1 MKSCWPTNKHSEMK
15 NCFLTVLCCLAVLLR
30 AQTPITLGNV
40 NMPGNGDTLRYTN
53 VMLSSLGNYTQT
65 GTNFTWNFGNV
76 VSAAEGLR
84 SFRSAFL
91 TPYALF
97 FLSLNEYGEKIQDTI
112 AMGPLTITNYYNFY
126 KKSTSPNAFIADG
139 AGATLNGVPLPSYY
153 SDKDELYNF
162 PMTYPKY
169 DSTTFRF
176 ATPATTMIPIR
187 YSKTGYRVTVV
198 DGWGTVTTPY
208 GTQNCLRLITTQYS
222 MDSIKTSLGPVTIP
236 LGIPNNTRSYQWM
249 TLSSRIPYMEV
260 TGSLVGGLFTPTAAR
275 YRGFAPQVATG
286 LAAQEQAGGLQLYP
300 NPASDRLWVDYEGL
314 TSFRAELY
322 DVQGRLVKST
332 QLPAGAEKGFI
343 DLAGLAPGVYTLKAT
358 MDGASHYQKFI
369 KN

>member
-1 MKSCWPTNKHSEMK
+1 MK
-15 NCFLTVLCCLAVLLR
+15 NYSLLIALCCLTLLLP
-30 AQTPITLGNV
+30 AQTPITLGNT
-40 NMPGNGDTLRYTN
+40 NMPSNGDTLRYTN
-53 VMLSSLGNYTQT
+53 VMLNSLGNYTQT
-65 GTNFTWNFGNV
+65 GTNYSWNFSTV
-76 VSAAEGLR
+76 VPASEGLR

-97 FLSLNEYGEKIQDTI
+97 FLSLNEYGEKVQDSI
-112 AMGPLTITNYYNFY
+112 SLGPLLVTNYYDFY

-139 AGATLNGVPLPSYY
+139 AGATINGVPLPSYY

-176 ATPATTMIPIR
+176 ATPSTTMIPIR

-222 MDSIKTSLGPVTIP
+222 MDSIKTSLGPVTVP
-236 LGIPNNTRSYQWM
+236 FGVPNNIRSYQWM
-249 TLSSRIPYMEV
+249 TLTSRIPYMEV
-260 TGSLVGGLFTPTAAR
+260 TGSLVGNTFTPTRAR
-275 YRGFAPQVATG
+275 FRGFAPQVATG
-286 LAAQEQAGGLQLYP
+286 LQVVEQEGGLQLYP
-300 NPASDRLWVDYEGL
+300 NPASDRLWLTYEGAA
-314 TSFRAELY
+314 SFHAELF
-322 DVQGRLVKST
+322 DVQGRLVKSADLRSGT
-332 QLPAGAEKGFI
+332 ESDAI
-343 DLAGLAPGVYTLKAT
+343 DLQGLAPGVYTVKAT
-358 MDGASHYQKFI
+358 AAEKSCILKFI

>member
-1 MKSCWPTNKHSEMK
+1 MK
-15 NCFLTVLCCLAVLLR
+15 NYLFVTLCCLATLLQ
-30 AQTPITLGNV
+30 AQSPITLGNV

-53 VMLSSLGNYTQT
+53 VMLNSLGNYTQT
-65 GTNFTWNFGNV
+65 GTNFTWNFSNV
-76 VSAAEGLR
+76 VSTTEGLR
-84 SFRSAFL
+84 SFKSAFL

-112 AMGPLTITNYYNFY
+112 GMGPLTVTNYYNFY

-139 AGATLNGVPLPSYY
+139 VGATINNVPLPSYY

-176 ATPATTMIPIR
+176 ATPSTTMIPIR

-222 MDSIKTSLGPVTIP
+222 MDSMKTSMGPVTIP
-236 LGIPNNTRSYQWM
+236 FGIPNNVRSYQWM
-249 TLSSRIPYMEV
+249 TLSSRIPYMEIS
-260 TGSLVGGLFTPTAAR
+260 GSLVGNLFTPTLAR
-275 YRGFAPQVATG
+275 YRGYAPQVATG
-286 LAAQEQAGGLQLYP
+286 LSVQEQGGSLQLYP
-300 NPASDRLWVDYEGL
+300 NPASDRLWVNDEGMNP
-314 TSFRAELY
+314 FRAELF

-332 QLPAGAEKGFI
+332 DINAGTEPGFI
-343 DLAGLAPGVYTLKAT
+343 DLSGLAPGVYTVKAT
-358 MDGASHYQKFI
+358 VDGTSHYQKFI